1 MSKFVDA
8 TLRLLDKFSTP
19 LSKAVQNMQQQSRK
33 INKISNNIKKAGKSV
48 EGVGKSLTKGVTV
61 PIVTVMTASGKM
73 ADTFEQN
80 LGQVNTLL
88 DDHSHL
94 ESYKNA
100 ALKASNETGL
110 NLDTVTQGVYQ
121 MISSIGDSGKKTEK
135 IFNTSAKA
143 AKAGGAEVSES
154 VSLISSAMKG
164 YNSINNET
172 AKKISD
178 MAFQTQKLGVTTYKE
193 LAASMQPLFPLGNAL
208 NVSYEELFGSMAT
221 LTGVTGNTAE
231 VTTQMKGVFT
241 GLMKPTDAMS
251 NLMEKYGYKNGE
263 AMIKAEGM
271 AGVLKILKKE
281 TGGQSD
287 KMAALFSNSRALT
300 AVLAL
305 TGAQYDTF
313 VDKSKKMKKATGST
327 DEALKNMQT
336 SMTKIR
342 KVINIAKNTMT
353 IFGES
358 VLQVVVPP
366 ATKVAE
372 KVQELTEKFS
382 KLDPKQK
389 EQIVK
394 MMMLAAAV
402 GPVLIVLGKATQGV
416 GVFIK
421 TINGISIGIKKA
433 GSVMKWIASPGAIVV
448 ASLIAIVAAGILVY
462 KNWDKIIVIAKKM
475 GKFIKQTMS
484 DAGIDI
490 EKMGEKINEVRAFAS
505 SGFKIIKQVISD
517 FATILTPVGKL
528 VLWLF
533 KTAFVIGLKVA
544 IVTVGSC
551 VKTIIEKVHGI
562 TSIMEG
568 LIEFISGVC
577 TTNWGKAW
585 EGLKKI
591 AYGVFK
597 SLPVIIKAPLDEVIS
612 LVNSAISGVNNLK
625 FTVPDWVPGLG
636 GKNFG
641 GFNIPQIP
649 RLAKGTQNWKGGIVQ
664 INEKGGEIVDLPRG
678 TRVYPHDQSVRM
690 AKTEGTKIYR
700 FEKIADTVIV
710 RKDEDID
717 AIVDKIVDK
726 LEAIPV

>member
-8 TLRLLDKFSTP
+8 TLRLFDKFSSP

-33 INKISNNIKKAGKSV
+33 INKISNDIKKAGKSV

-61 PIVTVMTASGKM
+61 PIVSVMTASGKM

-100 ALKASNETGL
+100 ALKTSNETGL

-121 MISSIGDSGKKTEK
+121 MISSIGDSGKTTEK

-172 AKKISD
+172 AQKISD

-251 NLMEKYGYKNGE
+251 KLMEKYGYKNGE

-281 TGGQSD
+281 TSGQSD
-287 KMAALFSNSRALT
+287 KMGQLFSNSRALT

-305 TGAQYDTF
+305 TGSQYDTF
-313 VDKSKKMKKATGST
+313 VEKTKKMEKSTGST

-342 KVINIAKNTMT
+342 KVINISKNTMT

-366 ATKVAE
+366 ATKAAE
-372 KVQELTEKFS
+372 KVQELAENFS

-394 MMMLAAAV
+394 MMLLAAAI

-416 GVFIK
+416 GTFIK
-421 TINGISIGIKKA
+421 TINGISTGIKKA
-433 GSVMKWIASPGAIVV
+433 GSLMKWLASPGTIVV
-448 ASLIAIVAAGILVY
+448 VALLAIVAAGILVY
-462 KNWDKIIVIAKKM
+462 KNWDKIITVAKKM
-475 GKFIKQTMS
+475 GKFIKQTMQE
-484 DAGIDI
+484 AGIDV
-490 EKMGEKINEVRAFAS
+490 KKWGDKINEVRVFVS
-505 SGFKIIKQVISD
+505 SGFKIIKQVILD

-528 VLWLF
+528 VLWLL
-533 KTAFVIGLKVA
+533 KTALVIGLKVA

-551 VKTIIEKVHGI
+551 VKTIIEKIHGI

-577 TTNWGKAW
+577 TTNWSKAW

-591 AYGVFK
+591 VYGVFK

-612 LVNSAISGVNNLK
+612 LVNSAIAGINNLK

-636 GKNFG
+636 GKSFEG
-641 GFNIPQIP
+641 LNIPQIP

-690 AKTEGTKIYR
+690 ARSEGTKVYR

-726 LEAIPV
+726 LETIPA

>member
-8 TLRLLDKFSTP
+8 TLRLFDKFSSP
-19 LSKAVQNMQQQSRK
+19 HSKAVQNMQQQSRK
-33 INKISNNIKKAGKSV
+33 INKISNDIKKAGKSV

-61 PIVTVMTASGKM
+61 PIVSVMTASGKM

-100 ALKASNETGL
+100 ALKTSNETGL

-121 MISSIGDSGKKTEK
+121 MISSIGDSGKTTEK

-172 AKKISD
+172 AQKISD

-251 NLMEKYGYKNGE
+251 KLMEKYGYKNGE

-281 TGGQSD
+281 TSGQSD
-287 KMAALFSNSRALT
+287 KMGQLFSNSRALT

-305 TGAQYDTF
+305 TGSQYDTF
-313 VDKSKKMKKATGST
+313 VEKTKKMEKSTGST

-342 KVINIAKNTMT
+342 KVINISKNTMT

-366 ATKVAE
+366 ATKAAE
-372 KVQELTEKFS
+372 KVQELAENFS

-394 MMMLAAAV
+394 MMLLAAAI

-416 GVFIK
+416 GTFIK
-421 TINGISIGIKKA
+421 TINGISTGIKKA
-433 GSVMKWIASPGAIVV
+433 GSLMKWLASPGTIVV
-448 ASLIAIVAAGILVY
+448 VALLAIVAAGILVY
-462 KNWDKIIVIAKKM
+462 KNWDKIITVAKKM
-475 GKFIKQTMS
+475 GKFIKQTMQE
-484 DAGIDI
+484 AGIDV
-490 EKMGEKINEVRAFAS
+490 KKWGDKINEVRVFVS
-505 SGFKIIKQVISD
+505 SGFKIIKQVILD

-528 VLWLF
+528 VLWLL
-533 KTAFVIGLKVA
+533 KTALVIGLKVA

-551 VKTIIEKVHGI
+551 VKTIIEKIHGI

-577 TTNWGKAW
+577 TTNWSKAW

-591 AYGVFK
+591 VYGVFK

-612 LVNSAISGVNNLK
+612 LVNSAIAGINNLK

-636 GKNFG
+636 GKSFEG
-641 GFNIPQIP
+641 LNIPQIP

-690 AKTEGTKIYR
+690 ARSEGTKVYR

-726 LEAIPV
+726 LETIPA

>member
-8 TLRLLDKFSTP
+8 TLRLFDKFSSP

-33 INKISNNIKKAGKSV
+33 INKISNDIKKAGKSV

-61 PIVTVMTASGKM
+61 PIVSVMTASGKM

-100 ALKASNETGL
+100 ALKTSNETGL

-121 MISSIGDSGKKTEK
+121 MISSIGDSGKTTEK

-172 AKKISD
+172 AQKISD

-251 NLMEKYGYKNGE
+251 KLMEKYGYKNGE

-287 KMAALFSNSRALT
+287 KMGQLFSNSRALT

-305 TGAQYDTF
+305 TGSQYDTF
-313 VDKSKKMKKATGST
+313 VEKTKKMEKSTGST

-342 KVINIAKNTMT
+342 KVINISKNTMT

-366 ATKVAE
+366 ATKAAE
-372 KVQELTEKFS
+372 KVQELAENFS

-394 MMMLAAAV
+394 MMLLAAAI

-416 GVFIK
+416 GTFIK
-421 TINGISIGIKKA
+421 TINGISTGIKKA
-433 GSVMKWIASPGAIVV
+433 GSLMKWLASPGTIVV
-448 ASLIAIVAAGILVY
+448 VALLAIVAAGILVY
-462 KNWDKIIVIAKKM
+462 KNWDKIITVAKKM
-475 GKFIKQTMS
+475 GKFIKQTMQE
-484 DAGIDI
+484 AGIDV
-490 EKMGEKINEVRAFAS
+490 KKWGDKINEVRVFVS
-505 SGFKIIKQVISD
+505 SGFKIIKQVILD

-528 VLWLF
+528 VLWLL
-533 KTAFVIGLKVA
+533 KTALVIGLKVA

-551 VKTIIEKVHGI
+551 VKTIIEKIHGI

-577 TTNWGKAW
+577 TTNWSKAW

-591 AYGVFK
+591 VYGVFK

-612 LVNSAISGVNNLK
+612 LVNSAIAGINNLK

-636 GKNFG
+636 GKSFEG
-641 GFNIPQIP
+641 LNIPQIP

-690 AKTEGTKIYR
+690 ARSEGTKVYR

-726 LEAIPV
+726 LETIPA